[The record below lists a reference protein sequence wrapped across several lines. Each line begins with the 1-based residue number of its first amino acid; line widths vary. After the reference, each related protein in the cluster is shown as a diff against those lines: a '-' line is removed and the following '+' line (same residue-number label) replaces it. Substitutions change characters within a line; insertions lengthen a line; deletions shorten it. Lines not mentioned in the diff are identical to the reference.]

1 MTWFDV
7 LMSYAGLAVF
17 SWLAADSYVRS
28 QRDISEAKRTGLL
41 TLMLVLICL
50 LALGVVRLAAEMV

>member
-7 LMSYAGLAVF
+7 LMSYLTLIGF
-17 SWLAADSYVRS
+17 SFLAANYYVKS

-41 TLMLVLICL
+41 AVTLVLLCL
-50 LALGVVRLAAEMV
+50 LTLAVVRLAAGMV